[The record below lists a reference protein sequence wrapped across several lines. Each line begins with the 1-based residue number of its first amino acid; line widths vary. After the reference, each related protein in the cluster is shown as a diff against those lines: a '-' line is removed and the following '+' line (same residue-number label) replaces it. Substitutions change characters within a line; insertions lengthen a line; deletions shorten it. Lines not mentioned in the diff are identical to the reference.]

1 MDKSIIMIN
10 VMHFVLRYIY
20 VQRNSYCRCTGT
32 TLLTQSLCIVYIL
45 SCINMTLVFNV
56 VDRQQQ

>member
-20 VQRNSYCRCTGT
+20 IYMYNVILIVDVQEP
-32 TLLTQSLCIVYIL
+32 LC
-45 SCINMTLVFNV
+45 
-56 VDRQQQ
+56 

>member
-20 VQRNSYCRCTGT
+20 MYNVILIVDVQEP
-32 TLLTQSLCIVYIL
+32 LC
-45 SCINMTLVFNV
+45 
-56 VDRQQQ
+56 